1 MLMNMN
7 KTNVSIGRNRQNYDC
22 RARKSIKITNFSTHI
37 RIYKHKQTGTYA
49 SIGIGRAK
57 ARERVTYWIGW
68 KIGGCS
74 CHLKTHGNA
83 LFPIKYTQAHQKR
96 RLYSVHR
103 RIKNQMQ
110 WGERLIYCMDCMIV
124 DVYK

>member
-22 RARKSIKITNFSTHI
+22 RARKSIKITNFSTQTHI

-83 LFPIKYTQAHQKR
+83 LFPIKYTQAHQK
-96 RLYSVHR
+96 
-103 RIKNQMQ
+103 K
-110 WGERLIYCMDCMIV
+110 EDCT
-124 DVYK
+124 VYTAA